1 MTRNQTYISP
11 ETILITL
18 MGIHGVMDGDE
29 PIGPGLAT
37 SPSKAEAGTLPGAPA
52 RKLYL

>member
-18 MGIHGVMDGDE
+18 MGIHGVMDDDG

-37 SPSKAEAGTLPGAPA
+37 SPSHGQAPARVPA
-52 RKLYL
+52 RKLYI